1 MRVVGHEQRHAEQA
15 PTTPVED
22 AALFGGVQSV
32 ARTLDVFEGV
42 AAAGEQS
49 SINEIASSGGLP
61 VPTTLR
67 LVRTVVD
74 RRYVRQLPNRRHAL
88 GSRLVPLGSEAAGA
102 MLGAWGLPLLAA
114 LVAELGESSDIA
126 VLDRDRVMHVEQVQ
140 SHHAKRISTE
150 VGRRVF
156 KHSTG
161 VGKAVLPL
169 LTEEHVRALVHRT
182 GRPADVAHHHRP

>member
-1 MRVVGHEQRHAEQA
+1 M
-15 PTTPVED
+15 ED
-22 AALFGGVQSV
+22 AAPFGGVQSV

-74 RRYVRQLPNRRHAL
+74 RGYVRQLPNRRHAL

-102 MLGAWGLPLLAA
+102 MLGAWGRPLLAA
-114 LVAELGESSDIA
+114 LVAELGESADIA

-140 SHHAKRISTE
+140 SHHAMRISTE

-169 LTEEHVRALVHRT
+169 LPESTVGRSYTERAA
-182 GRPADVAHHHRP
+182 PADVAHHHRP